1 MGMSIETG
9 SEAWKMED
17 NKQGITGYSTDRNGD
32 EVFERKNA
40 KLKAFVLHGILFF
53 VTFSILSMSWLKPE
67 GKSAHR
73 ILLQVLLSLGLSL
86 IVAMAFGLYY
96 AVKARNIRVV
106 VGKTDVDVTVGK
118 AHGEYRI
125 EDFLGYEKEPVKGIE
140 QNYRIVFQ
148 DPEGG
153 NDQRIL
159 LRGLS
164 STLFTKLVDAITL
177 RKAELSEET
186 LEYIPFEGDTYKG
199 AESGSNA
206 KQVLKI
212 FWGMTVFS
220 AFFAA
225 VVCIARFATNWLA
238 GTMGAILVSLVLLAF
253 ISTFL
258 ISVYFTKRLKKE
270 DYDDIMELSLG
281 EKSLTINGKE
291 YLFENILSIHMTSP
305 VLTKIFEEHRD
316 FKMEV
321 RGEPETVWY
330 YVGKRRAPSETEA
343 VVSQGRSCEYPALYA
358 RIEDLCRDRGIKFI
372 EKQM

>member
-1 MGMSIETG
+1 MSIETG
-9 SEAWKMED
+9 SEVWTVGDK
-17 NKQGITGYSTDRNGD
+17 KSITGYSTDRNGD
-32 EVFERKNA
+32 EVFERRNA
-40 KLKAFVLHGILFF
+40 KVKVFAFYGIF
-53 VTFSILSMSWLKPE
+53 VSLGCFIILMTSFETK
-67 GKSAHR
+67 GKTTEQ
-73 ILLQVLLSLGLSL
+73 ILLRLLLAVGISLAIGM
-86 IVAMAFGLYY
+86 IIGIYH
-96 AVKARNIRVV
+96 AVKAKNIRISVS
-106 VGKTDVDVTVGK
+106 KTDVDVTVGK
-118 AHGEYRI
+118 AHGVYRI
-125 EDFLGYEKEPVKGIE
+125 EDFIRYEKETVKGIE

-177 RKAELSEET
+177 RKSELSEET

-206 KQVLKI
+206 KQVLRI

-343 VVSQGRSCEYPALYA
+343 VVSQGRSCEYPALFA

>member
-9 SEAWKMED
+9 SEAWKMGD
-17 NKQGITGYSTDRNGD
+17 KKSITGYSTDRNGD
-32 EVFERKNA
+32 EVFERRNA
-40 KLKAFVLHGILFF
+40 KVKVFAFYGIF
-53 VTFSILSMSWLKPE
+53 VSLGCFIILMTRFETK
-67 GKSAHR
+67 GKTAEQ
-73 ILLQVLLSLGLSL
+73 ILLRLLLAVGISLAIGM
-86 IVAMAFGLYY
+86 IIGIYH
-96 AVKARNIRVV
+96 AVKVKNIRISVS
-106 VGKTDVDVTVGK
+106 KTDVDVTVGK
-118 AHGEYRI
+118 AHGVYRI
-125 EDFLGYEKEPVKGIE
+125 EDFIRYEKEPVKGIE

-177 RKAELSEET
+177 RKSELSEET
-186 LEYIPFEGDTYKG
+186 LEYTPFEGDTYKG

-206 KQVLKI
+206 KQVLRI

-270 DYDDIMELSLG
+270 DYDDIMEFSLG

-343 VVSQGRSCEYPALYA
+343 VVSQGRSCEYPALFA